1 MLLLKLKK
9 LDIDKLVN
17 VPNVLSNLKTK
28 LDDLDIQKWNVSVDL
43 LQISDLVSREVVKNT
58 KGMKRDKKYWGC
70 LEQNIRY

>member
-1 MLLLKLKK
+1 M
-9 LDIDKLVN
+9 N
-17 VPNVLSNLKTK
+17 NLKTK

-58 KGMKRDKKYWGC
+58 KGMKRDKKHWER

>member
-58 KGMKRDKKYWGC
+58 KEMKRDKKYWGC